1 MNLPSGEK
9 TGASSYSGSFVRF
22 RTAFDFR
29 SRRKM
34 SRLLP
39 SIPENTMDV
48 PSGDQDG
55 ASGTSGATEIR
66 SRRPPP
72 RAEKMRSLRPR
83 SCRPKTAMR
92 SPSGAKERSRP
103 LSGPA
108 VRYWPTMYSYF
119 VVWPAERFL

>member
-9 TGASSYSGSFVRF
+9 MGASSYSGSFVRF
-22 RTAFDFR
+22 FTAFDFR

-39 SIPENTMDV
+39 SMPENTMEF

-55 ASGTSGATEIR
+55 ASGTSGATEMR
-66 SRRPPP
+66 SRRP
-72 RAEKMRSLRPR
+72 
-83 SCRPKTAMR
+83 
-92 SPSGAKERSRP
+92 PSGAKERSRP
-103 LSGPA
+103 LSGPV

-119 VVWPAERFL
+119 VVRPAERFL